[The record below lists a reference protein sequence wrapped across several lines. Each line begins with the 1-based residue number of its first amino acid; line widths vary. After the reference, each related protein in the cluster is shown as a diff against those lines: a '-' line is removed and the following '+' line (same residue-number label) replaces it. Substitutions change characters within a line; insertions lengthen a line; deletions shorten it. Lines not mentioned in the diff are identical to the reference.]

1 MKKVIIILTAAIMVA
16 CNPTAKLPGLQ
27 TGGDAAFEQA
37 DYNKAY
43 TMYTEYINL
52 AKANGVEVSDDMYQ
66 KQAQTCAQLDKVDEA
81 SAIYNQLLKD
91 DANISLIAE
100 YAQMLQSNAKV
111 DEEIALWTDNAER
124 ISDSKLTKLK
134 TERLVF
140 LHSSNENFENV
151 VEAYAAKGD
160 AVVSKEA
167 QLEYIKALEAT
178 KKGLAASKA
187 CNALLK
193 ENPDYTEALEWKAKY
208 YFNKAEN
215 RYKYEM
221 DKYNKNKT
229 AAAYAYLRRDLKK
242 VSADFRIARDTF
254 LKLRKQD
261 PSNKT
266 YIKYLKNT
274 YIRLDQNDKAA
285 QLDKLLK

>member
-1 MKKVIIILTAAIMVA
+1 MKRVIIILTAALLVA

-27 TGGDAAFEQA
+27 TGADAAFEQA

-52 AKANGVEVSDDMYQ
+52 AKTNGVEISDAVYQ

-81 SAIYNQLLKD
+81 SSLYNMLLEKD
-91 DANISLIAE
+91 IKLIAE
-100 YAQMLQSNAKV
+100 YAQMLQRSGKV
-111 DEEIALWTDNAER
+111 DEEIALWTDKASS
-124 ISDSKLTKLK
+124 ISDSQLGKLK

-140 LHSSNENFENV
+140 LNASKENHKAVIESYEAKGEATLSNEV
-151 VEAYAAKGD
+151 
-160 AVVSKEA
+160 

-178 KKGLAASKA
+178 NKGAAAAKA

-193 ENPDYTEALEWKAKY
+193 ANPDYTAALEWKAKY
-208 YFNKAEN
+208 YFNKAEK

-242 VSADFRIARDTF
+242 VSADFRIARDAF
-254 LKLRKQD
+254 LKLRQQN
-261 PSNKT
+261 PNNKS

-274 YIRLDQNDKAA
+274 YIRLDQKAKAA